1 MLSATPDLLIS
12 GIILIAFLAV
22 LHASFQ
28 LATSVL
34 TLISGHSLMHE
45 RAKHRLLT
53 LNVAYILGVVAMTSL
68 VIAGMA
74 TSAVLWLPLEHLD
87 TAWLLLITV
96 ALVVGLLVM
105 TAYYRRGKGTR
116 LWIPRSFASYL
127 EDRAKKTKNVVEAGA
142 LGIISVVAELPFTAV
157 LMAMAS
163 LVLAS
168 FVMLEDFV
176 PIIAL
181 YCTVATLPLV
191 TMTILLA
198 GGHKLSRIQRWRENS
213 KLFLQYAAGAGMFAA
228 TVYAWVNFVLLG
240 GAV

>member
-1 MLSATPDLLIS
+1 MLSATPDLELS
-12 GIILIAFLAV
+12 GVILIAFLAV

-53 LNVAYILGVVAMTSL
+53 LNVAYILGVISMTGL
-68 VIAGMA
+68 IIAGLSSA
-74 TSAVLWLPLEHLD
+74 AVLWLPLDYVH
-87 TAWLLLITV
+87 TAWLVLITV
-96 ALVVGLLVM
+96 ALVVGVLVM
-105 TAYYRRGKGTR
+105 TAYYRKGKGTR

-127 EDRAKKTKNVVEAGA
+127 EDRAKKTTNVVEAGA
-142 LGIISVVAELPFTAV
+142 LGMISVVAELPFTAV

-168 FVMLEDFV
+168 YVMLEDFV
-176 PIIAL
+176 PIILL
-181 YCTVATLPLV
+181 YCLVATLPLV

-198 GGHKLSRIQRWRENS
+198 GGHKLSSIQRWRENS

-228 TVYAWVNFVLLG
+228 AVYAWVNFVLLG
-240 GAV
+240 SQV